1 MPEANSLT
9 TEYGRFEPDCQAQ
22 TARLQGEQLTL
33 RLASRSERRLD
44 AGRRPIHESPLFGGA
59 AQRDLF
65 SAPETCPACDGH
77 FSGPGY
83 QYTAQH
89 RLCLPCGAI
98 AEADPVDGG
107 SL

>member
-1 MPEANSLT
+1 MPEVSLLSN
-9 TEYGRFEPDCQAQ
+9 EYARFAADCQAQ

-33 RLASRSERRLD
+33 RLASRSECRLD
-44 AGRRPIHESPLFGGA
+44 AGRRPMHESPLFGGP
-59 AQRDLF
+59 AQHDLF

-83 QYTAQH
+83 QYTARH
-89 RLCLPCGAI
+89 RLCPPCGAI

-107 SL
+107 KL